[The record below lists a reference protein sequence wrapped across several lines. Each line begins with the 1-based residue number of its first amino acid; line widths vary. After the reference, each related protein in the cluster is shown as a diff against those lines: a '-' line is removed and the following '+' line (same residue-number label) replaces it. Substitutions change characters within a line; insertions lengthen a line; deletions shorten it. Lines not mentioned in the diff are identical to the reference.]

1 MDEQLVPSALGEDG
15 KPPAG
20 MVALVRCLLHTDQGA
35 QKAATTALNAV
46 RATQPE
52 SAPVL
57 IAALW
62 KVVCESADTDAKSR
76 AARAPLDDPAD
87 MPEGT
92 VSYRPPS
99 SSRILKVCTVKLFY

>member
-20 MVALVRCLLHTDQGA
+20 VVALVRCLLHKDQKA
-35 QKAATTALNAV
+35 QKAATTALNAI

-62 KVVCESADTDAKSR
+62 KVVCESADADAKSR
-76 AARAPLDDPAD
+76 AARAPQDDPAD
-87 MPEGT
+87 MPEGSA
-92 VSYRPPS
+92 SYRRPAA
-99 SSRILKVCTVKLFY
+99 SRILKVRVQ